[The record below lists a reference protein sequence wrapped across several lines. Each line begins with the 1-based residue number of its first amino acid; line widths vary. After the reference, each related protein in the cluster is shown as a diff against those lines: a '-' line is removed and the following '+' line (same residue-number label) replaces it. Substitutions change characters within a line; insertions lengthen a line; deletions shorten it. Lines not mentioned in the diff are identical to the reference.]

1 MERWRRP
8 DRDKRLIEKLKQFR
22 IVGGVGGYDLHLR
35 QFLAIADNTKRSN
48 GLDSLY
54 DISYLSFK
62 FGMLQGLRYSAK
74 HSGEEIRETLD
85 KAERGELGTKSF

>member
-1 MERWRRP
+1 MEKARQGQTIYRKAQAVP
-8 DRDKRLIEKLKQFR
+8 YC
-22 IVGGVGGYDLHLR
+22 GGGDGYDLHLR

-85 KAERGELGTKSF
+85 KAERGELHIIGADAG

>member
-8 DRDKRLIEKLKQFR
+8 DRDERFIEKLKRFR
-22 IVGGVGGYDLHLR
+22 VVGGVEKYDLHLH
-35 QFLAIADNTKRSN
+35 QFLTIVDNTKRSN

-85 KAERGELGTKSF
+85 KAERGELGAKSF